1 MSYTLLWT
9 AWIRKLIFPQLWE
22 NIFPVKFLFANLC
35 VIVCNTLT
43 RAQTISLFCCQY
55 VCLLLCG
62 SIILFYLLFPF
73 SVLQLIKMI
82 FAFDIDASTPTFSII
97 IFVLLIYHF
106 FCLLYVL
113 CPPHHVTLGLN
124 YHFMIHKNHNISL
137 LKIEFWIRWTI
148 PFLLALS

>member
-22 NIFPVKFLFANLC
+22 IIFPVKFLFANLC

-43 RAQTISLFCCQY
+43 RAQTIYLFCCKY
-55 VCLLLCG
+55 ICLLLCG

-73 SVLQLIKMI
+73 SVLQLIEMI
-82 FAFDIDASTPTFSII
+82 FAFDIDASIPTFSIV

-124 YHFMIHKNHNISL
+124 YRFIIHKNHNISL
-137 LKIEFWIRWTI
+137 LAIELWIRHI
-148 PFLLALS
+148 PFLLA